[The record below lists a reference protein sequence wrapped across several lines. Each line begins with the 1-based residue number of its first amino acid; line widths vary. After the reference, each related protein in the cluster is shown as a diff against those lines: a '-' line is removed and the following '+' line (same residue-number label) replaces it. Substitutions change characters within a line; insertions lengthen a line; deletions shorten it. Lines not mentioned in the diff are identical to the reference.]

1 MSQNFVTPKE
11 LDQRLAG
18 YEKLGTSD
26 TVCGELEEKIKKS
39 VRASLESSHVQ
50 LTALI
55 EDRAG
60 QLFNKLDSHVKK
72 YMDNLSVQIQDAA
85 QKSLSSS
92 IDNAKRDIELDLNLV
107 IKSKTQEA
115 LEAFAQLTLSQKGFE
130 ATMEK
135 VFWSKLDN
143 FESQLR
149 NEMQEF
155 EKIWIDKATSMSSN
169 AVEEVKDSVASQ
181 SHSFISSHL
190 SNVGKIVEEL
200 RVDLSIEMSK
210 KLVDKQAIEQKMREI
225 EADLNK
231 KAQSVIDFNIAQA
244 RQNMEQAAKAELEE
258 GIKSAAG
265 KIMSGLT

>member
-72 YMDNLSVQIQDAA
+72 YMDNLSVQIQDVA

-92 IDNAKRDIELDLNLV
+92 LEKAKRDIELDLNLV
-107 IKSKTQEA
+107 IKSKTQ
-115 LEAFAQLTLSQKGFE
+115 EAFAQLTLSQKGFE

-155 EKIWIDKATSMSSN
+155 EKIWIDKATSMTSN

-200 RVDLSIEMSK
+200 RADLSIEMSK

>member
-1 MSQNFVTPKE
+1 VSQNFVTPKE

-26 TVCGELEEKIKKS
+26 TICGELEEKIKKS
-39 VRASLESSHVQ
+39 VRATLESSHVQ

-60 QLFNKLDSHVKK
+60 QLFNRLDSHVKK
-72 YMDNLSVQIQDAA
+72 YMDNLSVQIQESAL
-85 QKSLSSS
+85 KSLSSGLEK
-92 IDNAKRDIELDLNLV
+92 AKRDIELDLNLV

-115 LEAFAQLTLSQKGFE
+115 FSQLNLSQKGFE

-143 FESQLR
+143 FDSQLR
-149 NEMQEF
+149 NEMQDF
-155 EKIWIDKATSMSSN
+155 EKIWIDKATSMTSN

-181 SHSFISSHL
+181 SHSLISSHL
-190 SNVGKIVEEL
+190 LSVGKIVEEL
-200 RVDLSIEMSK
+200 RADLSHEMSK

-225 EADLNK
+225 EADLTK
-231 KAQSVIDFNIAQA
+231 KAQSVIDFNISQA
-244 RQNMEQAAKAELEE
+244 RQNMEQAARAELEE